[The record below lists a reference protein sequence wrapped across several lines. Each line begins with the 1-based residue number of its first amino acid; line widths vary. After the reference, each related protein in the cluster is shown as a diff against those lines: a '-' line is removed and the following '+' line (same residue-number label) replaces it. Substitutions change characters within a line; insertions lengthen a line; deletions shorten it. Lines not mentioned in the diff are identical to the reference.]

1 MSEFWRSQQLRA
13 RKPYVC
19 SECKTAIAVGQLHVY
34 SAGKTE
40 GVMLDFRLCLDCELI
55 CVEGCQAFWDEG
67 APIGAM
73 RSELR
78 TEHGID
84 DPVAWARAQQA
95 ERKPREA
102 AEAKRL
108 REAAHS
114 QGVAAEL
121 VAERARHRQDEGW
134 TVEHDDEHANG
145 ELADAASCYAAG
157 EQVSALRNGT
167 SFTRIWPWDQ
177 RLWKP
182 GARRRRLIKAGALII
197 AEIERLDRE
206 AERASA
212 AREGGAS

>member
-1 MSEFWRSQQLRA
+1 MIEFWRSQEVRA
-13 RKPYVC
+13 RKPYAC
-19 SECKTAIAVGQLHVY
+19 SECEAAIAVGQRHVY

-40 GVMLDFRLCLDCELI
+40 GVMLDFRLCLDCDLI

-114 QGVAAEL
+114 QRVAAEL

-134 TVEHDDEHANG
+134 TVEHDDDHADG
-145 ELADAASCYAAG
+145 EMAAAAACYA
-157 EQVSALRNGT
+157 LHGT
-167 SFTRIWPWDQ
+167 VRGHMYAFVAMFWPWS
-177 RLWKP
+177 LNWWKP
-182 GARRRRLIKAGALII
+182 KNRRRDLVRAGALII
-197 AEIERLDRE
+197 AEIERIDRE
-206 AERASA
+206 AQRASA
-212 AREGGAS
+212 AREGAAS